1 MKRIGL
7 MLAGFGLLATGLMAQ
22 MAGDRGQTS
31 LELNGGKVSIEYGR
45 PALAGRDVKSML
57 QPGMEWRM
65 GSNAATT
72 LDTNIDLKFGNKTV
86 AKGKYVLKAKFVEEG
101 KWLLLVT
108 EDEKTLAEA
117 PMTTRHQCQPG
128 RKRHNQ
134 AREARRWWQT
144 HRFLGHPERCGH
156 FPEGLTATR
165 FEVRAREVRTS
176 N

>member
-7 MLAGFGLLATGLMAQ
+7 MLAGFGLLATVLMAQ

-72 LDTNIDLKFGNKTV
+72 LDTNVDLKFGNKTV

-108 EDEKTLAEA
+108 EDEKTLVEV
-117 PMTTRHQCQPG
+117 PMTLARMPARSKTSPSSWRSKAPVANSLFPG
-128 RKRHNQ
+128 
-134 AREARRWWQT
+134 
-144 HRFLGHPERCGH
+144 
-156 FPEGLTATR
+156 
-165 FEVRAREVRTS
+165 VR
-176 N
+176 

>member
-22 MAGDRGQTS
+22 MTGDRGQTS
-31 LELNGGKVSIEYGR
+31 LDLNGGKVTVEYGR

-86 AKGKYVLKAKFVEEG
+86 TKGKYVLKAKFVEEG
-101 KWLLLVT
+101 KWLLLVA
-108 EDEKTLAEA
+108 EDEKTLAEI
-117 PMTTRHQCQPG
+117 PMTTGTNTSPVENVTI
-128 RKRHNQ
+128 KL
-134 AREARRWWQT
+134 EK
-144 HRFLGHPERCGH
+144 
-156 FPEGLTATR
+156 EGTGGKLTVSWGTLNVATS
-165 FEVRAREVRTS
+165 FQKA
-176 N
+176 

>member
-7 MLAGFGLLATGLMAQ
+7 MLAGIGLLATVLLAQ

-31 LELNGGKVSIEYGR
+31 LELSGGKVSIEYGR

-108 EDEKTLAEA
+108 EDEKTLAEV
-117 PMTTRHQCQPG
+117 PMTTGTNASPVESVTIKLEKQG
-128 RKRHNQ
+128 TGGK
-134 AREARRWWQT
+134 
-144 HRFLGHPERCGH
+144 
-156 FPEGLTATR
+156 LTVSWGTLNVAAT
-165 FEVRAREVRTS
+165 FQKA
-176 N
+176 

>member
-22 MAGDRGQTS
+22 MTGDRGQTS
-31 LELNGGKVSIEYGR
+31 LDLNGGKVSVEYGR

-72 LDTNIDLKFGNKTV
+72 LDTNVDLKFGNKTV

-108 EDEKTLAEA
+108 EDEKPVAEV
-117 PMTTRHQCQPG
+117 PMT
-128 RKRHNQ
+128 
-134 AREARRWWQT
+134 
-144 HRFLGHPERCGH
+144 LGTNATPVENVTIKLEKQGT
-156 FPEGLTATR
+156 GGKLTVSWGTLNVAAT
-165 FEVRAREVRTS
+165 FQKA
-176 N
+176 

>member
-7 MLAGFGLLATGLMAQ
+7 TLAGLGLLATGLMAQ
-22 MAGDRGQTS
+22 MSGDRGQTS

-45 PALAGRDVKSML
+45 PALAGRDVKAML

-72 LDTNIDLKFGNKTV
+72 LESNVDLKFGSKTL

-108 EDEKTLAEA
+108 EDEKTLIEA
-117 PMTTRHQCQPG
+117 PMTVGTNASPVENVTIKLEKQG
-128 RKRHNQ
+128 TGGK
-134 AREARRWWQT
+134 
-144 HRFLGHPERCGH
+144 
-156 FPEGLTATR
+156 LTVSWGTLNVAAT
-165 FEVRAREVRTS
+165 FQKA
-176 N
+176 